1 VKRVVHHRGTEHTE
15 NTLVVF
21 LRVLCV
27 SVVFSVWAPAQA
39 RYEQTRA
46 AMGTEFT
53 IVAYGDDVA
62 LLESA
67 VNRAFDLIQQ
77 LGRRWS
83 NRLPQSELSDLNRR
97 AAREPVSVPADLF
110 ELLETSLRYSRQ
122 TGGAFDVTVG
132 PLVAAWGFFQGTG
145 RIPAPPEL
153 AEARA
158 RSGWRKL
165 RLDPAAR
172 TVSFATPG
180 MQLDLG
186 GIGKGYALD
195 RAGSLLRQSDITRA
209 LLTAGASSILALGPP
224 PGANGWSVEI
234 RDPVDR
240 KKSAAH
246 WDLSGSSLST
256 SGDYEKFF
264 RAGGRLYGHIMDP
277 RTGYP
282 AQGTLSV
289 SVVAATATESDALST
304 AAFVMGRQGTL
315 HYLQSHPGIRVFLCS
330 ESGCE
335 WLGGR

>member
-1 VKRVVHHRGTEHTE
+1 VKQVVHHRGTEHAE
-15 NTLVVF
+15 NPLVVF
-21 LRVLCV
+21 LCVLCV

-39 RYEQTRA
+39 RHEQTRA

-53 IVAYGDDVA
+53 IVAYGDEEA
-62 LLESA
+62 RLESA

-83 NRLPQSELSDLNRR
+83 NRLPQSELSDVNRR
-97 AAREPVSVPADLF
+97 AAHDAVSVPDDLF

-122 TGGAFDVTVG
+122 TGGAFDITVG
-132 PLVAAWGFFQGTG
+132 PLVAAWGFVQGTG
-145 RIPAPPEL
+145 RIPGPPEL

-195 RAGSLLRQSDITRA
+195 CAGSLLRQSGVTGA

-240 KKSAAH
+240 KKSAAR
-246 WDLSGSSLST
+246 WSLSGSSLST
-256 SGDYEKFF
+256 SGNYEKFF

-289 SVVAATATESDALST
+289 SVVATTATESDALST
-304 AAFVMGRQGTL
+304 AVFVMGKEQALR
-315 HYLQSHPGIRVFLCS
+315 YLESHPDIRVFLCS